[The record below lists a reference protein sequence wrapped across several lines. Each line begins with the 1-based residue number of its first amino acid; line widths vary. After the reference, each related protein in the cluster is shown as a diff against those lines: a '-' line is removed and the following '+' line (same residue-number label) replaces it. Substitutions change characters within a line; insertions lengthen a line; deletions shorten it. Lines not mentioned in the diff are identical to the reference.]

1 MQMQAFIFS
10 AMKKLFLNFFL
21 LLFFSV
27 GASAQEYFTI
37 NQFDVNVQVNKDASL
52 DITEKIIVDFTTSR
66 HGIFREI
73 PYEYKVQRLPK
84 GEEKADMDMTS
95 NGIRKTMIEN
105 IKVDGWN
112 YDVSTEGS
120 YYKLKI
126 GDKDKYVDGRQE
138 YVIHYTV
145 LNAINFFKDKSE
157 LYWNLIGDRWPT
169 TIKKVNFTITLPDAL
184 SAVPN
189 YFIATGYTGSQQ
201 NNSTSQWQGNKIFSG
216 TTTEELGV
224 HECVTVGIVFP
235 KDYLTK
241 PNYFLRNIKWLGVPA
256 VVFVIMFLV
265 WRRWGKDEKLT
276 ITTEFYPP
284 KNTSPS
290 VAGYVIDDKLDRRD
304 LTALVPYWGGEGY
317 LKVKEVEKSTLLGF
331 SKSKDYEFIK
341 VKDLPDT
348 ALTFEKTLFN
358 GIFASGDNVLL
369 SSLKN
374 VLYTSMNSA
383 KKQLE
388 EEVDRGAYYTKGSRG
403 LGGCLVV
410 LGLAIAG
417 YFGYRLIKYWGFGI
431 WINLSIVLSGI
442 IIIIFAAYM
451 AKKTQKGNELYQKLA
466 GFKEFIQKVE
476 KDKLGMLLKEDEHY
490 FDKVLPFA
498 IVFDVADA
506 WKDKLKDLDVP
517 PPDWYAGN
525 YNGFTTYMFLNSLD
539 HSMNKMTENFYS
551 APSSSGSSGGSW
563 SGGGGGFS
571 GGGFGGGG
579 GGSW

>member
-1 MQMQAFIFS
+1 
-10 AMKKLFLNFFL
+10 
-21 LLFFSV
+21 
-27 GASAQEYFTI
+27 
-37 NQFDVNVQVNKDASL
+37 
-52 DITEKIIVDFTTSR
+52 
-66 HGIFREI
+66 
-73 PYEYKVQRLPK
+73 
-84 GEEKADMDMTS
+84 
-95 NGIRKTMIEN
+95 MIEN
-105 IKVDGWN
+105 IKVDGWK

-120 YYKLKI
+120 YYKIKI
-126 GDKDKYVDGRQE
+126 GDKNKYVDGRQE

-169 TIKKVNFTITLPDAL
+169 SIEKVNFTITLPEAL
-184 SAVPN
+184 PAVPN
-189 YFIATGYTGSQQ
+189 YFVATGYTGSQQ
-201 NNSTSQWQGNKIFSG
+201 NNSTSSWQGNKIFSG
-216 TTTEELGV
+216 STTEKLLSNEGI
-224 HECVTVGIVFP
+224 TVGIVFP

-241 PNYFLRNIKWLGVPA
+241 PNYFLRNIKWLGLPA
-256 VVFVIMFLV
+256 AVLVIMFLV

-284 KNTSPS
+284 KGVSPS

-304 LTALVPYWGGEGY
+304 LTALIPYWGGEGY
-317 LKVKEVEKSTLLGF
+317 LKVKEVEKSTMLGLG
-331 SKSKDYEFIK
+331 KSKDYEFIK
-341 VKDLPDT
+341 IKDLPDT

-388 EEVDRGAYYTKGSRG
+388 DEVDKSAYYTKGSRG

-410 LGLAIAG
+410 AGLGIAG
-417 YFGYRLIKYWGFGI
+417 YFGYRLIRYWGFGI

-476 KDKLGMLLKEDEHY
+476 KDKLAMFLKEDEHY

-525 YNGFTTYMFLNSLD
+525 YSGFTTYMFLNSLD